1 MSIET
6 KKDKKNKE
14 GISRRIDTIFDN
26 FRDELES
33 TMKWPLSY
41 DLGFPIFVD
50 EKESRKAL
58 CDLIDKDDRYEVQLE
73 MPGIDKKNI
82 DIKATKNSIEVS
94 TKQSEKVEEKDKN
107 YIYNERS
114 FKSVYRAIPLRGN
127 CSIKNWR
134 ET

>member
-14 GISRRIDTIFDN
+14 AISQRIDTIFDN
-26 FRDELES
+26 FRDELER
-33 TMKWPLSY
+33 TMRWPLSF
-41 DLGFPIFVD
+41 DWEFPTFFD

-127 CSIKNWR
+127 CSIKN
-134 ET
+134 

>member
-41 DLGFPIFVD
+41 DLGFPIFFD

-58 CDLIDKDDRYEVQLE
+58 CDLIDKDDRYEGDNWKCPVLIRRISISRQLK
-73 MPGIDKKNI
+73 IALK
-82 DIKATKNSIEVS
+82 
-94 TKQSEKVEEKDKN
+94 
-107 YIYNERS
+107 
-114 FKSVYRAIPLRGN
+114 
-127 CSIKNWR
+127 
-134 ET
+134 